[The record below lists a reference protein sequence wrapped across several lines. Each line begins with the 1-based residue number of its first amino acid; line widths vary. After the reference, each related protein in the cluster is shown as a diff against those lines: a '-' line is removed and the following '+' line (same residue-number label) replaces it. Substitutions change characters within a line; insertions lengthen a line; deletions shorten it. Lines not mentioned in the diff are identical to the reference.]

1 MAGVRSLVTR
11 IPAGV
16 WLAMAASLLTFAVYY
31 YISPRVTGADNFV
44 FLADS
49 FLHGRVDVP
58 FDPWLP
64 FEWSIKDGKHYIIP
78 PPMPAIVIL
87 PGVLI
92 YGVAMNQALA
102 SIVIGSL
109 NASVVT
115 GVVRGIRERLTTQV
129 WLIGLFMFGT
139 IFWYTS
145 MHGGVWFF
153 SHVVATLFLFAAVYF
168 TLARKNPLL
177 AGLCLGAAYMSRYP
191 TILSLPFFII
201 MFSDQWLPESRKGEP
216 LLRRFDLVPLLK
228 FGLGLGALILLNA
241 VYNYLRFD
249 TPLDASYHYRDPAI
263 LTEPYWQGPE
273 FQIAHMKFHFPVIF
287 RQLPAFQSDAPY
299 VLAPNFVGMAI
310 WATTPAFVYAFFTDI
325 KQKPLIIGAIALFL
339 FPVTLFILSARGM
352 PFEGELDLPYGAH
365 YYPFA
370 ILVAMAIGAAA
381 KRRNKLALACW
392 AAVVPT
398 ALLIFSY
405 AATGWAQYGYRY
417 AIDYYPFLFMLT
429 ILGMGPELRWHQKTL
444 ILASVGINLWAV
456 LAIYQF
462 QPDGFLDL
470 TWTTT

>member
-1 MAGVRSLVTR
+1 MAGMRSLITR
-11 IPAGV
+11 VPAGL
-16 WLAMAASLLTFAVYY
+16 WLATAAFLFTFAVYY
-31 YISPRVTGADNFV
+31 YISPGVTGADNFV
-44 FLADS
+44 YLAES
-49 FLHGRVDVP
+49 FLHGRVDIP
-58 FDPWLP
+58 YDPYLP
-64 FEWSIKDGKHYIIP
+64 FEWAIKDGKHYIIP

-92 YGVAMNQALA
+92 YGLALNQALA

-115 GVVRGIRERLTTQV
+115 GVVRGIRERLTTQI
-129 WLIGLFMFGT
+129 WLVLLFMFGT

-153 SHVVATLFLFAAVYF
+153 SHVVATLFLFLAIYA
-168 TLARKNPLL
+168 TLNRKNPLL
-177 AGLCLGAAYMSRYP
+177 AGICLGAAYMSRYP

-201 MFSDQWLPESRKGEP
+201 MFSDQWLPESRKGQP
-216 LLRRFDLVPLLK
+216 LLKRVDLVPLLK
-228 FGLGLGALILLNA
+228 FGLGLGVMVLVNA
-241 VYNYLRFD
+241 IYNYLRFD

-263 LTEPYWQGPE
+263 LTEPYWQGGE
-273 FQIAHMKFHFPVIF
+273 FQLSHFSYHFPVIF
-287 RQLPAFQSDAPY
+287 RSLPSFQSDAPY

-310 WATTPAFVYAFFTDI
+310 WATTPAFVYAFFTDL
-325 KQKPLIIGAIALFL
+325 KERLLVVLAVALFVFPVALFL
-339 FPVTLFILSARGM
+339 LSARGM
-352 PFEGELDLPYGAH
+352 PFEGEFDLPHGAH

-370 ILVAMAIGAAA
+370 LLVAMSIGAAA
-381 KRRNKLALACW
+381 KRRNKFVLACW
-392 AAVVPT
+392 AAIIPT

-417 AIDYYPFLFMLT
+417 AIDYYPFLFLLT
-429 ILGMGPELRWHQKTL
+429 LQGMGPDLRWHQKTL
-444 ILASVGINLWAV
+444 IVLSVAINLWAV
-456 LAIYQF
+456 LAIYKF

>member
-1 MAGVRSLVTR
+1 
-11 IPAGV
+11 
-16 WLAMAASLLTFAVYY
+16 
-31 YISPRVTGADNFV
+31 
-44 FLADS
+44 
-49 FLHGRVDVP
+49 
-58 FDPWLP
+58 
-64 FEWSIKDGKHYIIP
+64 
-78 PPMPAIVIL
+78 
-87 PGVLI
+87 
-92 YGVAMNQALA
+92 MNQALT
-102 SIVIGSL
+102 SIIIGSL

-201 MFSDQWLPESRKGEP
+201 MFSDQWLPEARKGEP

-392 AAVVPT
+392 AAVLPPP
-398 ALLIFSY
+398 LLIFTY
-405 AATGWAQYGYRY
+405 AAPGWAQYGYPY